1 MILPAAAATLRA
13 LAPWPAGPD
22 GAPAP
27 VLLACS
33 GGADSTFLARAWR
46 ACPDLPP
53 AVAVVVDHGHRA
65 GSAADAANACA
76 RLAALG
82 LAAEV
87 APAAPPAPSDAD
99 EAALRTARY
108 AALLAAAHRHG
119 AACVLTAHTA
129 DDLAETV
136 LLRILRGTGLRG
148 LAGIP
153 ARRALAPGV
162 ELLRPLL
169 GLRRDALRAAL
180 RARGIPWWEDPTN
193 ADPAAN
199 ARARLRL
206 RVLPE
211 LAALATGDPVLAV
224 LRLASEARAWSA
236 SLDALL
242 AAAPDWR
249 ALPPYLREQAV
260 AAQLRALGETVSPAR
275 LRDLAGALA
284 ARGRA
289 GIATGRALT
298 LRDGRLEHGVES

>member
-1 MILPAAAATLRA
+1 MILPAAAEALRA

-27 VLLACS
+27 ALLACS
-33 GGADSTFLARAWR
+33 GGADSTFLAWAWR
-46 ACPDLPP
+46 ECPDLPP

-65 GSAADAANACA
+65 GSAADAASACA

-87 APAAPPAPSDAD
+87 APATPPAPPDAD
-99 EAALRTARY
+99 EAALRAARF
-108 AALLAAAHRHG
+108 AALLAAARRHG
-119 AACVLTAHTA
+119 AARVLTAHTA

-169 GLRRDALRAAL
+169 ALRRDALRAAL
-180 RARGIPWWEDPTN
+180 RARGIAWWEDPTN
-193 ADPAAN
+193 ADPTAN
-199 ARARLRL
+199 ARAHLRL

-224 LRLASEARAWSA
+224 LRLAGEARAWSA
-236 SLDALL
+236 SLDALV

-275 LRDLAGALA
+275 LRDLAGALS

-289 GIATGRALT
+289 GIAAGRALT
-298 LRDGRLEHGVES
+298 LQDGRLELGVES

>member
-1 MILPAAAATLRA
+1 MFTSAAADALRA
-13 LAPWPAGPD
+13 LAPWPTGPD
-22 GAPAP
+22 GAAAP

-33 GGADSTFLARAWR
+33 GGADSTFLAWKWNTT
-46 ACPDLPP
+46 PELPP
-53 AVAVVVDHGHRA
+53 AIAVIVDHGHRPGA
-65 GSAADAANACA
+65 AADAENARM
-76 RLAALG
+76 RLESLG
-82 LAAEV
+82 GAVEV
-87 APAAPPAPSDAD
+87 TRADPPAAVGANED
-99 EAALRTARY
+99 ALRAARY
-108 AALLAAAHRHG
+108 AALLTAAQRHR
-119 AACVLTAHTA
+119 AARVLTAHTA

-169 GLRRDALRAAL
+169 GLRRAAL
-180 RARGIPWWEDPTN
+180 RVALRETGVAWWEDPSN
-193 ADPAAN
+193 ADPEHN
-199 ARARLRL
+199 ARARLRE

-224 LRLASEARAWSA
+224 LRLAGEARAWSE

-242 AAAPDWR
+242 LATPDWR

-284 ARGRA
+284 SRGRA
-289 GIATGRALT
+289 GVDAQRSLVLGVAGS
-298 LRDGRLEHGVES
+298 LRLA